1 MKSARQVVVLTDGAL
16 WCEAAAAADFPGRLH
31 ILDFYHAAIRQ
42 PSPPPWETHSRLFPE
57 ANS

>member
-1 MKSARQVVVLTDGAL
+1 VVVLTDGAL